1 MKLVNINILAYY
13 CFIVYTVILE
23 PTFSILKHLKVTQTC
38 IFGTQKCFTPKELT
52 DYVKVGKILTLKFKS
67 HRDMT
72 LFMIPKLPSFR
83 GQRTWAQEGG
93 GRGTENSIL
102 ETDTI

>member
-1 MKLVNINILAYY
+1 M
-13 CFIVYTVILE
+13 TE
-23 PTFSILKHLKVTQTC
+23 
-38 IFGTQKCFTPKELT
+38 
-52 DYVKVGKILTLKFKS
+52 FKS

-102 ETDTI
+102 DTDTILHSKVAYNIQKMYLKKCFTPESDGG